1 MNITSTTA
9 RTVRH
14 SLGLAALAAPIAAAI
29 TLAAGTAAHAD
40 SQDQPILTTVV
51 ALTGGTVNP
60 DLPPGPGE
68 LTADLSCLE
77 LDTCGLV
84 PEDPEVVPNPDIPE
98 GPGDLVVETPCW
110 VTETCGGGGE
120 GEEPELNPDIPEGP
134 GDFEVETPCWQTDT
148 CPPGDD
154 EGEDGDEDGD
164 DEAEDDGEPSVPT
177 DTDDGD
183 DFDKP
188 TRIDAGSA
196 VGDAD
201 GLQLAWLLPGGLLVS
216 AAGAAFAAR
225 RVRTE
230 QR

>member
-1 MNITSTTA
+1 MNTTTRTTA

-14 SLGLAALAAPIAAAI
+14 SLGLAALAAPMAAAI
-29 TLAAGTAAHAD
+29 TLGAGAAAHAD
-40 SQDQPILTTVV
+40 GQDQPVLGTVV
-51 ALTGGTVNP
+51 ALDGGTVNP
-60 DLPPGPGE
+60 DLPQ
-68 LTADLSCLE
+68 
-77 LDTCGLV
+77 
-84 PEDPEVVPNPDIPE
+84 
-98 GPGDLVVETPCW
+98 GPGDLELETPCW

-134 GDFEVETPCWQTDT
+134 DDFEIETPCWQTDT
-148 CPPGDD
+148 CPPGGGDDDDPEEGDPEGGDPEGGDPEGGD
-154 EGEDGDEDGD
+154 EG
-164 DEAEDDGEPSVPT
+164 VPT
-177 DTDDGD
+177 DDGDD

-196 VGDAD
+196 VGDTD